1 MCPHRVSSGYSDM
14 ADTTGGILPF
24 RRALPPTGQPP
35 LRVLP
40 LGGLGEIGK
49 NMMALECGDDII
61 VVDCGIQFPTED
73 MPGVDLIIPDVSYLT
88 ARAERVRGILITH
101 GHEDHIGA
109 LPHVL
114 PDLNVPVYAPRLA
127 HGLIQVKL
135 NERRRT
141 RDAEVYAIEPEEPVD
156 FGANFQAT
164 WFRVCHSIPDA
175 MGICIETPRGA
186 VIHTGDFKI
195 DHTPV
200 DGHTIDMPALARRG
214 ANGVLMLFSDSTYA
228 ELPGYTPSEQVM
240 GEALD
245 RAMADASGRV
255 IIATFASLISRVQQV
270 VTAAEKHDRKVA
282 FVGRSMVANVQMAT
296 EMGYLSARP
305 DTIIPVREADDW
317 PPNRVVLMTTG
328 SQGEPTSAL
337 VRIAKGE
344 SRDVEL
350 IAGDTVIIS
359 ATPIPGNE
367 RAVSQ
372 TIDNLLR
379 QGAHVLYDRIAPV
392 HVHGHASREEL
403 KLMLNLTRP
412 RYFVPVHG
420 EYRHLR
426 AHAQLAWEL
435 GAAPDGIFVLEDGDI
450 LEVDDDGAR
459 VVDSIPAGPIY
470 LDGLTV
476 METDT
481 AVLRERRSLARDGV
495 VVVCAGLT
503 AEGEITGPV
512 QVAASGFMEQPD
524 TVDTFR
530 RLAEAVEIET
540 SGIALENNRESAQ
553 AKIRK
558 VARQFLRSELNK
570 RPMIIP
576 VILDT

>member
-1 MCPHRVSSGYSDM
+1 MTAAYHANPAAAS
-14 ADTTGGILPF
+14 
-24 RRALPPTGQPP
+24 P
-35 LRVLP
+35 LRVIP

-49 NMMALECGDDII
+49 NMLALECGDDII
-61 VVDCGIQFPTED
+61 VIDCGIQFPTED
-73 MPGVDLIIPDVSYLT
+73 MPGVDLIIPDVSYL
-88 ARAERVRGILITH
+88 AANAERVRAILITH

-109 LPHVL
+109 LPHIL
-114 PDLNVPVYAPRLA
+114 PDLPVPVYAPRLA
-127 HGLIQVKL
+127 HGLIAVKL

-141 RDAEVYAIEPEEPVD
+141 RDAVVHAVEPEQPVD
-156 FGANFQAT
+156 FGANFRAT

-175 MGICIETPRGA
+175 MGICVETPRGR

-200 DGHTIDMPALARRG
+200 DGQTIDLTALAERG
-214 ANGVLMLFSDSTYA
+214 AAGVLLLFSDSTYA

-240 GEALD
+240 TEALD
-245 RAMADASGRV
+245 RAIGDAPGRAIV
-255 IIATFASLISRVQQV
+255 ATFASLISRIQQV
-270 VTAAEKHDRKVA
+270 VNAAEKHGRRVA
-282 FVGRSMVANVQMAT
+282 FVGRSMVANVQMAR
-296 EMGYLSARP
+296 EMGYLDAAP
-305 DTIIPVREADDW
+305 ATIIPLRDAAQLPLDQ
-317 PPNRVVLMTTG
+317 VVLMTTG

-337 VRIAKGE
+337 VRIANGE
-344 SRDVEL
+344 SRDVDL

-379 QGAHVLYDRIAPV
+379 QGAMVLYDRVARV
-392 HVHGHASREEL
+392 HVHGHASQEEL

-426 AHAQLAWEL
+426 AHAQLAWAL

-450 LEVDDDGAR
+450 LQIDDAGAG
-459 VVDSIPAGPIY
+459 VVESIPAGPIY
-470 LDGLTV
+470 LDGPTALD
-476 METDT
+476 TDSHI
-481 AVLRERRSLARDGV
+481 LGERRSLARDGV
-495 VVVCAGLT
+495 VVICAGT
-503 AEGEITGPV
+503 DGNGPGDGYSDSV
-512 QVAASGFMEQPD
+512 IAGPFQIAASGVMEPAD
-524 TVDTFR
+524 AGDAYR
-530 RLAEAVEIET
+530 RLAETLTMELTGEPVGSNPEP
-540 SGIALENNRESAQ
+540 AQ

-558 VARQFLRSELNK
+558 VARQFLRSDLNK

-576 VILDT
+576 VILDG

>member
-1 MCPHRVSSGYSDM
+1 M
-14 ADTTGGILPF
+14 
-24 RRALPPTGQPP
+24 PP

-49 NMMALECGDDII
+49 NMMVLECGDDII
-61 VVDCGIQFPTED
+61 VVDCGIQFPSED
-73 MPGVDLIIPDVSYLT
+73 MPGVDLIIPDVSYL
-88 ARAERVRGILITH
+88 AANRERVRGILITH

-114 PDLNVPVYAPRLA
+114 PELNVPVYAPRLA
-127 HGLIQVKL
+127 HGLIAVKL

-141 RDAEVYAIEPEEPVD
+141 RDAEIHAIDPEEPVQ
-156 FGANFQAT
+156 FGDNFRAT

-175 MGICIETPRGA
+175 MGICIETPWGS

-200 DGHTIDMPALARRG
+200 DGHTIDLTALAERG
-214 ANGVLMLFSDSTYA
+214 ARGVLLLFSDSTYA

-240 GEALD
+240 SEALD
-245 RAMADASGRV
+245 RAIGDAPGRAIV
-255 IIATFASLISRVQQV
+255 ATFASLISRIQQV
-270 VTAAEKHDRKVA
+270 INAAEKHGRQVA
-282 FVGRSMVANVQMAT
+282 FVGRSMVANVQMST
-296 EMGYLSARP
+296 EMGYLDARP
-305 DTIIPVREADDW
+305 GTIITVGEAANLPLDK
-317 PPNRVVLMTTG
+317 VVLMTTG

-337 VRIAKGE
+337 VRIARGE
-344 SRDVEL
+344 SRDVDLLE
-350 IAGDTVIIS
+350 GDTVIIS

-379 QGAHVLYDRIAPV
+379 QGAQVLYDRVARV
-392 HVHGHASREEL
+392 HVHGHASQEEL

-450 LEVDDDGAR
+450 LQFDDAGASIAG
-459 VVDSIPAGPIY
+459 SIPAGPIY
-470 LDGLTV
+470 LDGPSV
-476 METDT
+476 METDSP
-481 AVLRERRSLARDGV
+481 VLRERRSLARDGV
-495 VVVCAGLT
+495 VVVCAGSDADGLLC
-503 AEGEITGPV
+503 GPV
-512 QVAASGFMEQPD
+512 QVAASGFMEPHEA
-524 TVDTFR
+524 VDAGR
-530 RLAEAVEIET
+530 RLAEAVAM
-540 SGIALENNRESAQ
+540 SIAGEPTGGNREAGE

-570 RPMIIP
+570 RPMIVP
-576 VILDT
+576 VLLEL

>member
-1 MCPHRVSSGYSDM
+1 MTDLTSFVGPE
-14 ADTTGGILPF
+14 T
-24 RRALPPTGQPP
+24 PP
-35 LRVLP
+35 LRILP

-49 NMMALECGDDII
+49 NMMVMECGDDII

-73 MPGVDLIIPDVSYLT
+73 MPGVDLIIPDVSYL
-88 ARAERVRGILITH
+88 ASQSHRVRGILITH

-114 PDLNVPVYAPRLA
+114 PDLDVPVYAPRLA
-127 HGLIQVKL
+127 HGLITVKL

-141 RDAEVYAIEPEEPVD
+141 RDAVVHPIEPEQPVS
-156 FGANFQAT
+156 FGDNFRAT

-175 MGICIETPRGA
+175 MGICIDTPWGT

-200 DGHTIDMPALARRG
+200 DGHTIDLPALAERG
-214 ANGVLMLFSDSTYA
+214 ANGVLLLLSDSTYA
-228 ELPGYTPSEQVM
+228 ELPGYTPSEQTM
-240 GEALD
+240 GSALD
-245 RAMADASGRV
+245 RAIGEAPGRV
-255 IIATFASLISRVQQV
+255 IIATFASLISRIQQV
-270 VTAAEKHDRKVA
+270 ITAAEKDGRHVA

-296 EMGYLSARP
+296 EMGYLDALP
-305 DTIIPVREADDW
+305 GTIVPVRDSGELPLD
-317 PPNRVVLMTTG
+317 RVVLMTTG

-337 VRIAKGE
+337 VRIAKEE

-350 IAGDTVIIS
+350 IEGDTVIIS

-392 HVHGHASREEL
+392 HVHGHASQEEL
-403 KLMLNLTRP
+403 KLMLNITRP

-450 LEVDDDGAR
+450 LQFDHDGAR
-459 VVDSIPAGPIY
+459 IVGSIPAGPIY
-470 LDGLTV
+470 LDGPMV
-476 METDT
+476 MDTDT
-481 AVLRERRSLARDGV
+481 VVLRERRSLARDGV
-495 VVVCAGLT
+495 VIICA
-503 AEGEITGPV
+503 AVDAYGEMVGPV
-512 QVAASGFMEQPD
+512 QVAASGFMDPGD

-530 RLAEAVEIET
+530 RLAEAVEM
-540 SGIALENNRESAQ
+540 GVAGDLPPDNRELAR
-553 AKIRK
+553 ANIRK
-558 VARQFLRSELNK
+558 VARQFLRNDLNK